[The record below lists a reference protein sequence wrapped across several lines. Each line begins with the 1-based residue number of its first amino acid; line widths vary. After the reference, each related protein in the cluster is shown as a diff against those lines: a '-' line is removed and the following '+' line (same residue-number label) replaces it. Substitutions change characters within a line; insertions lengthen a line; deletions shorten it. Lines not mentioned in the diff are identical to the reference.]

1 MAKQQPNPDAG
12 KRQPDE
18 PERPVESFE
27 EDLADSVHEKAK
39 SRDKTIAR
47 SPKLSSIWKA
57 TRQRAVRGSQP
68 RRRDL
73 ATLSV
78 PQC

>member
-39 SRDKTIAR
+39 SRDKDDRAIA
-47 SPKLSSIWKA
+47 KA
-57 TRQRAVRGSQP
+57 VIDMES
-68 RRRDL
+68 D
-73 ATLSV
+73 
-78 PQC
+78 

>member
-1 MAKQQPNPDAG
+1 MTKQLPNPEAG

-39 SRDKTIAR
+39 SSDKDE
-47 SPKLSSIWKA
+47 
-57 TRQRAVRGSQP
+57 RAVAIAVI
-68 RRRDL
+68 DL
-73 ATLSV
+73 ESD
-78 PQC
+78 

>member
-27 EDLADSVHEKAK
+27 EDLADSVHAKAK
-39 SRDKTIAR
+39 LRDKDDRAIA
-47 SPKLSSIWKA
+47 KVVI
-57 TRQRAVRGSQP
+57 
-68 RRRDL
+68 DL
-73 ATLSV
+73 ESD
-78 PQC
+78 